1 MLVFINACRLL
12 SALPSLSQFDR
23 GRLSLVAISL
33 YALLLL
39 FAPRH
44 LSEFTLAGPLLLL
57 PAALEV
63 QIYEVNFFCVSV
75 TPYNFIL
82 HQNRIFCINDVKMQP
97 RLNTG

>member
-1 MLVFINACRLL
+1 MLVAYRRLYRHCRNLTEGGCLL
-12 SALPSLSQFDR
+12 SRYHFMR
-23 GRLSLVAISL
+23 CC
-33 YALLLL
+33 YF

-75 TPYNFIL
+75 TPLQF
-82 HQNRIFCINDVKMQP
+82 HFASK
-97 RLNTG
+97 